1 MSAYMIVGLRLT
13 DLLELTPHET
23 KSTRYNNLT
32 GEPYEHVETAYTFTL
47 KGVGGTFKSATDA
60 HEAARDA
67 ARQARKE
74 GLHNFPCNAYYLDS
88 SVGDNEKF
96 PDRSAQTIVIG
107 VSVVKE
113 GSCKGYGRVHAYNPA
128 EILDLASK
136 ADAACRAVFKCEAK
150 ALVIVVTP
158 YEDD

>member
-13 DLLELTPHET
+13 DLLEVTPTET

-47 KGVGGTFKSATDA
+47 KGVGGTFKSAVDA
-60 HEAARDA
+60 NEAASDA
-67 ARQARKE
+67 VRQARKE
-74 GLHNFPCNAYYLDS
+74 GKHDFPCNAYYLDS
-88 SVGDNEKF
+88 SVGDNGKF
-96 PDRSAQTIVIG
+96 PDRSAQTM
-107 VSVVKE
+107 VV
-113 GSCKGYGRVHAYNPA
+113 GTYVDGNDRKGYGRAHAYNPNA
-128 EILDLASK
+128 VSDLVAK